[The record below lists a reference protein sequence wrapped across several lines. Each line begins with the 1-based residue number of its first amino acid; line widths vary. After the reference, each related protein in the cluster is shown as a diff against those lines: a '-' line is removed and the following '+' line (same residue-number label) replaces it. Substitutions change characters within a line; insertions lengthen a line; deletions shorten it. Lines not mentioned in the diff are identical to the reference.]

1 MRMRRLSNR
10 PAWLFACLLLTLGG
24 CATINFDTP
33 KTESTAIAPDATTY
47 LGKRIGGLDDEH
59 PGQSGFYTLSDGVDA
74 LAARYVLAG
83 RAERTIDLMYFV
95 LKPDPAGS
103 ALIIALLDAADRGVR
118 LRVLID
124 DAEII
129 SYDQGASAL
138 AGHPNIEIR
147 IWNPFA
153 RSVPVWLNAVTDFR
167 RINRRMHN
175 KAFIADN
182 QIAVIGGRNLAAE
195 YFAARPDVVFRDLDV
210 ACVGPIVQEVSAMFD
225 LYWNHKLAVPVHMLT
240 EAPEDPATAL
250 QAARQR
256 ITKRRDELADGPY
269 AGVLN
274 NAIVQTIA
282 TSEDDLFWAPY
293 TLLYDSPDKGL
304 KKRPQ
309 ELEPLI
315 TPQLLEAADQVEKEL
330 IIITPYFVPRK
341 PAMALFRELRER
353 DVKLRVITNSLASTN
368 QTLVQSGYAG
378 TRKRLLGMGVLL
390 NEINPTSNQL
400 QQARDGITAGAGTL
414 HAKVFI
420 ADRQR
425 FFIGTFNFDPR
436 SAYINTEMG
445 VIINDPEMANE
456 FATAVE
462 ASLPAMTYTVTMN
475 DRGSLRWLDE
485 SGDEPVTYTREPETG
500 FWKRFGVNFLRILPI
515 KDQL

>member
-1 MRMRRLSNR
+1 
-10 PAWLFACLLLTLGG
+10 
-24 CATINFDTP
+24 
-33 KTESTAIAPDATTY
+33 
-47 LGKRIGGLDDEH
+47 
-59 PGQSGFYTLSDGVDA
+59 
-74 LAARYVLAG
+74 
-83 RAERTIDLMYFV
+83 
-95 LKPDPAGS
+95 
-103 ALIIALLDAADRGVR
+103 
-118 LRVLID
+118 
-124 DAEII
+124 
-129 SYDQGASAL
+129 
-138 AGHPNIEIR
+138 
-147 IWNPFA
+147 
-153 RSVPVWLNAVTDFR
+153 
-167 RINRRMHN
+167 
-175 KAFIADN
+175 
-182 QIAVIGGRNLAAE
+182 
-195 YFAARPDVVFRDLDV
+195 
-210 ACVGPIVQEVSAMFD
+210 MFD

-250 QAARQR
+250 EVARQR

-309 ELEPLI
+309 ELDPLI

-420 ADRQR
+420 ADRKR

-500 FWKRFGVNFLRILPI
+500 FWKRLSVNLLRILPI